1 MSEQHLEQQA
11 EQPVQAPEQQPAQ
24 VAQHPE
30 QGVGPARGW
39 VSRLGDRAYG
49 IAFLLVV
56 AALVSLSIA
65 SFKKVFTDVVMVSLR
80 TDRIGEQLQTS
91 SDVKLRGLIVGE
103 VRDIRTTGKGAVL
116 SLALKP
122 EMVPQIPAD
131 VSARLLPKT
140 LFGERYVDLV
150 PPAGEGTGDAK
161 KVRAIRAGDVIGQ
174 DRTKV
179 AIELEKVFDDLLPL
193 LRTVQPE
200 KLSATLNALATTLD
214 GRGTELGQNLVLAD
228 KYLTALNPHLPALKA
243 DISGLADLASTY
255 AVAAPE
261 LVRAAKALVTTNT
274 TIVQKQDSLK
284 GFFAGTAGFAN
295 TTADFLDRNG
305 DRLIQ
310 AGRVGR
316 PSLALFAKYAP
327 QYPCMASAL
336 TNWIP
341 TIDDAWKNQTFH
353 ITLEVTPQRPGY
365 QPGEEPAWGEDRG
378 PRCYGLPDRH
388 GDQAHPRPGIHF
400 RDGTNAPSSSAR
412 SALPSAFTGTAALGL
427 TDGDAGLAGTEE
439 EQKVVAALLS
449 TDGSAHPSAITTLL
463 AGPILRGTVVSQ
475 R

>member
-1 MSEQHLEQQA
+1 MSEEQPEQHPDQQP
-11 EQPVQAPEQQPAQ
+11 EQPVQ

-49 IAFLLVV
+49 VAFLLVV

-65 SFKKVFTDVVMVSLR
+65 SFKKVFTDVVMVSLQ
-80 TDRIGEQLQTS
+80 TDRIGSQLQTS

-150 PPAGEGTGDAK
+150 PPENADVSAGGART
-161 KVRAIRAGDVIGQ
+161 VRAIRAGDVIGQ

-179 AIELEKVFDDLLPL
+179 AIELERVFDDLLPL

-214 GRGTELGQNLVLAD
+214 GRGTRLGQNLVLAD
-228 KYLTALNPHLPALKA
+228 RYFKALNPHLPALKA

-295 TTADFLDRNG
+295 TTADFLDRDG

-336 TNWIP
+336 ANWVP
-341 TIDDAWKNQTFH
+341 NIDGAWRNETFH

-378 PRCYGLPDRH
+378 PRCYGLPDHH
-388 GDQAHPRPGIHF
+388 GNQAHPRPGIHF
-400 RDGTNAPSSSAR
+400 RDGTSGPNSSAR
-412 SALPSAFTGTAALGL
+412 SALPSAFAGTSGVGL
-427 TDGDAGLAGTEE
+427 SDGDAGLAGTEE

-449 TDGSAHPSAITTLL
+449 SDGSAQPSAITTLL

>member
-1 MSEQHLEQQA
+1 MSDQQPQQQPD
-11 EQPVQAPEQQPAQ
+11 QPVQ

-49 IAFLLVV
+49 VAFLVVV
-56 AALVSLSIA
+56 ASLIGLSIA
-65 SFKKVFTDVVMVSLR
+65 SFEKVFTDVVMVSLR
-80 TDRIGEQLQTS
+80 TDRIGSQLQEA

-103 VRDIRTTGKGAVL
+103 VRDIRTTGDGAVL

-122 EMVPQIPAD
+122 EMVAQIPAD
-131 VSARLLPKT
+131 VSARLLLKT

-150 PPAGEGTGDAK
+150 PGRAGTDPGRAP
-161 KVRAIRAGDVIGQ
+161 RAIRAGDVIGQ

-179 AIELEKVFDDLLPL
+179 AIEQERVFADLLPL

-200 KLSATLNALATTLD
+200 KLAATLNALATTLD
-214 GRGTELGQNLVLAD
+214 GRGTRLGQNLVLVD
-228 KYLTALNPHLPALKA
+228 RYFRELNPHLPALQA

-261 LVRAAKALVTTNT
+261 LVRAARALVTTNT
-274 TIVQKQDSLK
+274 TIVQKQDSLR

-295 TTADFLDRNG
+295 TTATFLDRNG

-316 PSLALFAKYAP
+316 PSLALFARYAP
-327 QYPCMASAL
+327 QYPCMATAL
-336 TNWIP
+336 TNWVPI
-341 TIDDAWKNQTFH
+341 IDDAWRNETFH
-353 ITLEVTPQRPGY
+353 ITVEVTPQRPGY
-365 QPGEEPAWGEDRG
+365 RPGEEPAWGEKRG
-378 PRCYGLPDRH
+378 PHCYGLPDHH
-388 GDQAHPRPGIHF
+388 GSQADPRPGIHF
-400 RDGTNAPSSSAR
+400 RDGTSSAGSSSAGSQR
-412 SALPSAFTGTAALGL
+412 SALPTAFTGQAGLGI
-427 TDGDAGLAGTEE
+427 TDADSGLAGTEE
-439 EQKVVAALLS
+439 EQQVVTALLS
-449 TDGSAHPSAITTLL
+449 ADGSGEPSAITTLL
-463 AGPILRGTVVSQ
+463 AGPMLRGTVVSQ

>member
-1 MSEQHLEQQA
+1 
-11 EQPVQAPEQQPAQ
+11 
-24 VAQHPE
+24 
-30 QGVGPARGW
+30 
-39 VSRLGDRAYG
+39 
-49 IAFLLVV
+49 
-56 AALVSLSIA
+56 
-65 SFKKVFTDVVMVSLR
+65 
-80 TDRIGEQLQTS
+80 
-91 SDVKLRGLIVGE
+91 
-103 VRDIRTTGKGAVL
+103 
-116 SLALKP
+116 
-122 EMVPQIPAD
+122 MVPQIPVD

-150 PPAGEGTGDAK
+150 PSAGEGTGDATR
-161 KVRAIRAGDVIGQ
+161 VRAIRDGDVIGQ
-174 DRTKV
+174 DRTTV
-179 AIELEKVFDDLLPL
+179 AIELERVFEDLLPL

-214 GRGTELGQNLVLAD
+214 GRGTRLGQNLVLAD
-228 KYLTALNPHLPALKA
+228 RYFRELNPHLPALRA

-261 LVRAAKALVTTNT
+261 LVRAARALVTTNT

-295 TTADFLDRNG
+295 TAADFLDRDG
-305 DRLIQ
+305 DRLIR
-310 AGRVGR
+310 AGRVQR
-316 PSLALFAKYAP
+316 PTLAVFARYAP
-327 QYPCMASAL
+327 QYPCAATAL
-336 TNWIP
+336 ANWVP
-341 TIDDAWKNQTFH
+341 RIDGAWRNETFH

-378 PRCYGLPDRH
+378 PRCYGLPDHH

-400 RDGTNAPSSSAR
+400 RDGTNAPDSSAR
-412 SALPSAFTGTAALGL
+412 SALPSAFAGTSAVGIP
-427 TDGDAGLAGTEE
+427 DGDAGLAGTEE

-449 TDGSAHPSAITTLL
+449 SDGSSRPSAITTLL